1 MTESPLPSSRWST
14 RPGRR
19 PRSGAAV
26 VALPADPAQA
36 SVGPKPDHSGHAQD
50 LRAQCIA
57 TRTGTCVKGRNPDAA
72 LPTAAI
78 SVRPRQQA
86 RSGRTAPHHHS
97 QGGNPSRSPPAY
109 SHAPWSP
116 TAAASSRASAG
127 APRSFGRV
135 RPCSPSLVRQFRWRS
150 LPRPPRPQPR
160 LRPPPLRPRRTTE
173 ALRRTTEVPR
183 QATEPRS
190 QAAPARHSPHRRRR
204 LQRQLNPLPRPEHR
218 RRRPRS
224 PRHRAA
230 A

>member
-1 MTESPLPSSRWST
+1 MRRTFVPSASLRGPAHASKDEIQML
-14 RPGRR
+14 RCPP
-19 PRSGAAV
+19 PRSRSALGSRLGRAGQPRTTIRRV
-26 VALPADPAQA
+26 VIHRD
-36 SVGPKPDHSGHAQD
+36 
-50 LRAQCIA
+50 R
-57 TRTGTCVKGRNPDAA
+57 
-72 LPTAAI
+72 
-78 SVRPRQQA
+78 
-86 RSGRTAPHHHS
+86 
-97 QGGNPSRSPPAY
+97 PPAY